1 MARPGADLFV
11 VLGISTS
18 EEGNQH
24 APEFPSLLCFLNRS
38 LLYVSSYVAIL
49 LEYIFVFDAARII
62 LTTRTTRVPPLAV
75 TAFWSPLEQHVVGR
89 ASAPNTG
96 YTGSSSRPLNK
107 ASGS

>member
-24 APEFPSLLCFLNRS
+24 APEFPSLLYFDNRS
-38 LLYVSSYVAIL
+38 LRDVSLYVAIL

-62 LTTRTTRVPPLAV
+62 LTTGTTRAGHWL
-75 TAFWSPLEQHVVGR
+75 WLW
-89 ASAPNTG
+89 
-96 YTGSSSRPLNK
+96 LWL
-107 ASGS
+107 

>member
-62 LTTRTTRVPPLAV
+62 LTTRTTRAGHWL
-75 TAFWSPLEQHVVGR
+75 WLW
-89 ASAPNTG
+89 
-96 YTGSSSRPLNK
+96 LWL
-107 ASGS
+107 